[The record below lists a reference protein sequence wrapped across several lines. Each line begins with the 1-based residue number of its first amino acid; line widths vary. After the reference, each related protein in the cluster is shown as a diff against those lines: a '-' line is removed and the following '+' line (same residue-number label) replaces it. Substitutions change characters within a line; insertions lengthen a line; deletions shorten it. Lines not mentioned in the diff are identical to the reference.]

1 MDKTEAEIL
10 ALPIERKFDL
20 ARILRNSGLWEDA
33 DRLLANKPLTSTG
46 LAMVRAQTS
55 NVIPLDA
62 IRALVNR
69 HKRKK

>member
-1 MDKTEAEIL
+1 MKTETEIL
-10 ALPIERKFDL
+10 ALPIERKLEL
-20 ARILRNSGLWEDA
+20 AQVLRNSGLWKDA
-33 DRLLANKPLTSTG
+33 ELLLSNTSLTRTG

-69 HKRKK
+69 HKGKK